1 MQPDEAITLICQ
13 LFEESCIELFE
24 SMQCQTE
31 RIAEHD
37 LLGADAPIAFI
48 DAGSDDFE
56 VLLTLRLPFPALT
69 MTYPV
74 QEQILNIDEKELED
88 WILEMANRLLG
99 LLKVKLTARHCM
111 VKTGLPSHDFGF
123 DTSHTINHQPYYA
136 YHFNIDE
143 ELVETGIRIEPLADD
158 ISLTADFIPPE
169 NNIQAG
175 ELDFF

>member
-1 MQPDEAITLICQ
+1 MQPDEAVTLICQ

-31 RIAEHD
+31 RVSTQE

-74 QEQILNIDEKELED
+74 QEHILNIDEKELED

-99 LLKVKLTARHCM
+99 HFKVKMTVRNCQ
-111 VKTGLPSHDFGF
+111 VKTGLPTHDFGF
-123 DTSHTINHQPYYA
+123 DISHSINHQPYYA
-136 YHFNIDE
+136 FHFVIDD
-143 ELVETGIRIEPLADD
+143 ELVETGIRIETLTDD
-158 ISLTADFIPPE
+158 IHIATDFIPPD

>member
-1 MQPDEAITLICQ
+1 MRPDEATTLICQ

-48 DAGSDDFE
+48 DAGTDDFE

-74 QEQILNIDEKELED
+74 QDQILNIDEKELED

-99 LLKVKLTARHCM
+99 LLKVKLMNRNCK
-111 VKTGLPSHDFGF
+111 VNTGLPSHDFGF
-123 DTSHTINHQPYYA
+123 DSSHSINQQPYYA
-136 YHFNIDE
+136 FHFMIDD
-143 ELVETGIRIEPLADD
+143 ELVETGIRVETLADD
-158 ISLTADFIPPE
+158 INLAADFVPPD